1 MMPDPQIPD
10 KAVEAVRASRE
21 ARRGGVKFIDSVWA
35 KERVAVRADLTA
47 AYPHLVAE
55 LDHVAW
61 QRDDF
66 RIAWNDVA
74 KIVEQ
79 RNHQLDEAEH
89 EVTRLRAQ
97 VEEAVEAA
105 SRMSADLDD
114 EIERAAALDEEIT
127 RLRAQVEALEK
138 ELAIANR
145 IISPP
150 GWHAALD
157 EEET

>member
-1 MMPDPQIPD
+1 MPDDSTIPD
-10 KAVEAVRASRE
+10 EAVKAATKAIKLLPYGTYYKDVARA
-21 ARRGGVKFIDSVWA
+21 A
-35 KERVAVRADLTA
+35 LTA

>member
-1 MMPDPQIPD
+1 MPDDSTIPD
-10 KAVEAVRASRE
+10 EAVKAATKAIKLLPYGTYYKDVARA
-21 ARRGGVKFIDSVWA
+21 A
-35 KERVAVRADLTA
+35 LTA

-89 EVTRLRAQ
+89 EVARLRAQ
-97 VEEAVEAA
+97 LEAVRELVGTYYDANHADWVVTRTAILAALGEEEA
-105 SRMSADLDD
+105 D
-114 EIERAAALDEEIT
+114 
-127 RLRAQVEALEK
+127 
-138 ELAIANR
+138 
-145 IISPP
+145 
-150 GWHAALD
+150 G
-157 EEET
+157 